1 MFATD
6 DPDHMGFKSMINTF
20 YDYIFDELENIFTL
34 KDEAILFEYSKRIN
48 EYIMRK
54 LNNLLWQPDRDL
66 NPADVEYK

>member
-1 MFATD
+1 
-6 DPDHMGFKSMINTF
+6 MGFKSMINTF